1 MAESAQAPGKA
12 PRGPARVI
20 VAGSAALTEGF
31 ALIGVETL
39 PGASA
44 AQLEALLAELWRREE
59 KALVFIEHGLA
70 REAGPWLKR
79 VRDDSGRIVVTEV
92 PPLQSPGRYHPLV
105 EDVVRAVLGPS
116 ALEES

>member
-1 MAESAQAPGKA
+1 MTMTQPDSSSKGAASA
-12 PRGPARVI
+12 RII

-39 PGASA
+39 PDATP
-44 AQLEALLAELWRREE
+44 AQLDELLADLWKRDQ

-70 REAGPWLKR
+70 RGAGPWLRR

-92 PPLQSPGRYHPLV
+92 PPLQAPRAYHPLV
-105 EDVVRAVLGPS
+105 EDVVKSVLGPS

>member
-1 MAESAQAPGKA
+1 MAGSAQRRGNAP
-12 PRGPARVI
+12 PGPARVI

-39 PGASA
+39 PDATSQ
-44 AQLEALLAELWRREE
+44 QLDELLAELWRDDQ

-70 REAGPWLKR
+70 RSAGPWLKR

-92 PPLQSPGRYHPLV
+92 PPLHTPGDYHPLV
-105 EDVVRAVLGPS
+105 EDVVRAVLGAS

>member
-1 MAESAQAPGKA
+1 MDRNPAPAG
-12 PRGPARVI
+12 GARII

-39 PGASA
+39 PDAKA
-44 AQLEALLAELWRREE
+44 EQLEALLAELWTRDQ
-59 KALVFIEHGLA
+59 KALLFIEHGLA
-70 REAGPWLKR
+70 RSAGPWLKR

-92 PPLQSPGRYHPLV
+92 PPLHAPGDYHPLV

>member
-1 MAESAQAPGKA
+1 MVQAAQGRGDA
-12 PRGPARVI
+12 PRGPARII

-31 ALIGVETL
+31 GLIGVETL
-39 PGASA
+39 PDATPQ
-44 AQLEALLAELWRREE
+44 QLDDLLAELWRRDE

-70 REAGPWLKR
+70 RSAGPWLKR

-92 PPLQSPGRYHPLV
+92 PPLHAPRDYHPLV

>member
-1 MAESAQAPGKA
+1 MTHSDAAAKG
-12 PRGPARVI
+12 GGTARII

-39 PGASA
+39 PDAT
-44 AQLEALLAELWRREE
+44 AQQLDELLAELWKHDE

-70 REAGPWLKR
+70 RGAGPWLRR

-92 PPLQSPGRYHPLV
+92 PPLHTPREYHPLV
-105 EDVVRAVLGPS
+105 EDVVKSVLGPS

>member
-1 MAESAQAPGKA
+1 MAQSETASKGGAT
-12 PRGPARVI
+12 ARII

-31 ALIGVETL
+31 AVIGVETL
-39 PGASA
+39 PDATPG
-44 AQLEALLAELWRREE
+44 QLDELLADLWKGDQ

-70 REAGPWLKR
+70 RSAGPWLRR

-92 PPLQSPGRYHPLV
+92 PPLQAPREYHPLV
-105 EDVVRAVLGPS
+105 EDVVRSVLGAS

>member
-1 MAESAQAPGKA
+1 MDQADTAVKGGPG
-12 PRGPARVI
+12 ARII

-31 ALIGVETL
+31 ALIGVETM
-39 PGASA
+39 PDATPQ
-44 AQLEALLAELWRREE
+44 QLDELLADLWKRDQ

-70 REAGPWLKR
+70 RSAGPWLRR

-92 PPLQSPGRYHPLV
+92 PPLQAPRAYHPLV
-105 EDVVRAVLGPS
+105 EDVVKSVLGPS

>member
-1 MAESAQAPGKA
+1 MDRIATPTGN
-12 PRGPARVI
+12 ARII

-39 PGASA
+39 PDASA
-44 AQLEALLAELWRREE
+44 AQLEALLAELWKRDQ
-59 KALVFIEHGLA
+59 KALLFIEHGLA
-70 REAGPWLKR
+70 RGAGPWLKR

-92 PPLQSPGRYHPLV
+92 PPLNAPGDYHPLV
-105 EDVVRAVLGPS
+105 EDVVRSVLGSS